1 MLQQYQNIYFL
12 GIGGVGVSALA
23 AWFHQKKYYVSGYD
37 RNESQF
43 TLQLKSKGI
52 EVQHNLSTSAIP
64 REFLDNKNTLLV
76 YTPAIKK
83 DHQLFKFFITKK
95 IKTMKRAAVLKEIS
109 FNYNVIAI
117 AGTHGK
123 TTVSVMLAHILK
135 ESGYEPNA
143 FFGGLSKNYNANFL
157 IGSSNYMIIEADE
170 YDRSFLQL
178 NPAISLITSIDKDH
192 VDTYVSEGD
201 MIRAYYKFYI
211 NTRDQ
216 KSLKFIH
223 KTKRKACEKS
233 NVCMPFE
240 VSNKIKKFLN
250 KRNNDFCF
258 SLINMEKEIE
268 NFSNSMLQSMSFH
281 NIQNAAMAS
290 HVAFKIGLN
299 RSQIKKAFST
309 FKGVKRR
316 FEYHLNTKDLVL
328 IDDYAH
334 HPKELQVL
342 IKSVRLLHP
351 KRKIFLIFQ
360 PHLFSRTQHL
370 ENEFVET
377 LSLVDSLALLKIYPA
392 RELPIPNVSSENLLK
407 QIYLS
412 DKWIVDESNL
422 RSVILNNKPNLIVV
436 AGAGNVYKLIPNIKS
451 ALR

>member
-1 MLQQYQNIYFL
+1 
-12 GIGGVGVSALA
+12 LA

-377 LSLVDSLALLKIYPA
+377 LSLVDSLALLKIY
-392 RELPIPNVSSENLLK
+392 
-407 QIYLS
+407 
-412 DKWIVDESNL
+412 
-422 RSVILNNKPNLIVV
+422 
-436 AGAGNVYKLIPNIKS
+436 
-451 ALR
+451 